1 MTILPNMRLLGL
13 PSQDSG
19 RDWDSLT
26 KRIDLMIE
34 EVEGFD
40 LAEETVVIE
49 YVKNEVNVFRPVI
62 GGLRELS
69 SPWLLTDR
77 TSGQVETVKLDLD
90 HWEDVLEE
98 IHALKEE
105 RNVDSLTLMLKR
117 RLETTSSAQLRLSAE
132 VFFSFF

>member
-19 RDWDSLT
+19 RDWDSLA
-26 KRIDLMIE
+26 KRIDLLIE
-34 EVEGFD
+34 QEEGFD

-49 YVKNEVNVFRPVI
+49 YAQNDVNVYRQVT

-69 SPWLLTDR
+69 APWILTDR
-77 TSGQVETVKLDLD
+77 TSGQVEMVKLDLD
-90 HWEDVLEE
+90 HWDDVLDE
-98 IHALKEE
+98 IQGLKEE
-105 RNVDSLTLMLKR
+105 RNVETVTLMLKR
-117 RLETTSSAQLRLSAE
+117 RLEKTQLRLSAE